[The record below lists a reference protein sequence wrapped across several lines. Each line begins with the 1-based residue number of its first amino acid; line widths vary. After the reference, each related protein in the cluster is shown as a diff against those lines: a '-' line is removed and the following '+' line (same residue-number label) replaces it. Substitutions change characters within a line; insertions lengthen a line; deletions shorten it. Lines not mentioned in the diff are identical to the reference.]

1 MSAPA
6 GRHRGAVSPIS
17 CIVTCH
23 SGTHGTPPHRMRVR
37 TVRFPVSFKRYFH
50 TSQGWLQAKRRLNW
64 LCRSASLP
72 CRARLAPPCLH
83 RFGPSPCPGHYPRHW
98 ANMASADSCLFT
110 TQVALHGAGQIPA
123 LSAFLGFVSPL
134 QAKALSWK
142 SRDLWVPV
150 APAGNFTRKAT
161 SRMADRPPRIRT

>member
-1 MSAPA
+1 
-6 GRHRGAVSPIS
+6 
-17 CIVTCH
+17 
-23 SGTHGTPPHRMRVR
+23 MRVR

-83 RFGPSPCPGHYPRHW
+83 RFGPSPCPGYYPRHW

-110 TQVALHGAGQIPA
+110 TQVALHGAGKIPV

-142 SRDLWVPV
+142 SRDIWVPV
-150 APAGNFTRKAT
+150 APAGNLTRQESIPHQRQVSPDKDVNLHCTAAAFTL
-161 SRMADRPPRIRT
+161 SP

>member
-1 MSAPA
+1 M
-6 GRHRGAVSPIS
+6 
-17 CIVTCH
+17 
-23 SGTHGTPPHRMRVR
+23 
-37 TVRFPVSFKRYFH
+37 RFPVSFKRYFH

-72 CRARLAPPCLH
+72 CRVRLAPPCLH
-83 RFGPSPCPGHYPRHW
+83 RFGPSPCPGYYSRHW

-110 TQVALHGAGQIPA
+110 TQVALHGAGKIPV

-142 SRDLWVPV
+142 SRDIWVPV
-150 APAGNFTRKAT
+150 APAGNLTKQESIPHQRQVSPDKNVNLCYTTAAFTLSPEPRALT
-161 SRMADRPPRIRT
+161 CCADLSGN